1 MPLHLVRFKLYDAWF
16 SGLPVEVAAEIAELV
31 EYLREHGRGAALPA
45 VRHRIQQSKHYPDMC
60 EIRDER
66 EVGGVHYVT
75 RILACFV
82 KDDTAVLL
90 CLGGNKRTFEKE
102 HQRDWYDVFVPI
114 ADRIVDGYK
123 SRR

>member
-1 MPLHLVRFKLYDAWF
+1 
-16 SGLPVEVAAEIAELV
+16 
-31 EYLREHGRGAALPA
+31 
-45 VRHRIQQSKHYPDMC
+45 MC

-90 CLGGNKRTFEKE
+90 CLGGNKRTFEEE